1 MADGDGE
8 STAPTPEELAR
19 INEAKRLYEELE
31 QSLLKA
37 AMTQEKLNA
46 GLAEQDRLLEA
57 QQTRV
62 TQIRAE
68 QDALDRIKR
77 TIAENELASTTA
89 LKDLEDERTA
99 LKEAEG
105 EVDDQRIAS
114 LEKAI
119 DLRKEEEK
127 INERITGQQKNLE
140 RLREQL
146 ADNQKK
152 FNDETASGVN
162 EVEDA
167 LSSMAGKVPIIGK
180 QLSDAIRIKSNAL
193 EFANDI
199 GKIGKAMNNPRL
211 VKGATKFATFVEGI
225 SFKMMAAY
233 VAAAAFVGIAAKMAL
248 EVNNLSK
255 QLAAATGFGDEFNN
269 EIRRMGVSGSQLG
282 IGFKESAEALGS
294 MANGLSSFNMSNEK
308 VNTRVGMTVAKLSK
322 LGVTSAESVKSI
334 DHMQRAMNLSAD
346 AAANKTAQIA
356 RMGKAIGITGT
367 KMINDFNAA
376 SARLAI
382 FGKDNIKVFKGLAAA
397 AKATG
402 MEINTLINIS
412 KKFDQFDTAADSA
425 AQLNAVLGTNLST
438 LEMMNATDEERVMMI
453 KQQVQASVG
462 NFDSLDKFTKQYVAQ
477 AMGVASVDE
486 AQRLLNMSTAEYQK
500 YKSGQK
506 ESADIQKELSDAVAD
521 TVPLMSQLKLALV
534 SLFMAFEPLITGF
547 SVIIQGVSFLFRG
560 FASLFSATGDLST
573 AMTVLK
579 TIMTAIGIALLV
591 IFTPVSA
598 TVGAVIGFVA
608 AIGALWDII
617 HKPGS
622 KSIAGGIFG
631 DIGKSIMG
639 FAMGLAN
646 PIKMVTSLARGF
658 TGLFKSIHPKDEGNK
673 FDIEAMAKL
682 DTSKIATG
690 FNEIK
695 SAVMELANIKVSGM
709 LAFQSDGA
717 RTSMIMGSVATEM
730 AMLLNGGKIEVDI
743 KMPEMAMPEIN
754 VKVYIGDRELR
765 DIIRTE
771 VQSAVGAAG

>member
-1 MADGDGE
+1 
-8 STAPTPEELAR
+8 
-19 INEAKRLYEELE
+19 
-31 QSLLKA
+31 
-37 AMTQEKLNA
+37 
-46 GLAEQDRLLEA
+46 
-57 QQTRV
+57 
-62 TQIRAE
+62 
-68 QDALDRIKR
+68 
-77 TIAENELASTTA
+77 
-89 LKDLEDERTA
+89 
-99 LKEAEG
+99 
-105 EVDDQRIAS
+105 
-114 LEKAI
+114 
-119 DLRKEEEK
+119 
-127 INERITGQQKNLE
+127 
-140 RLREQL
+140 
-146 ADNQKK
+146 
-152 FNDETASGVN
+152 
-162 EVEDA
+162 
-167 LSSMAGKVPIIGK
+167 
-180 QLSDAIRIKSNAL
+180 
-193 EFANDI
+193 
-199 GKIGKAMNNPRL
+199 
-211 VKGATKFATFVEGI
+211 
-225 SFKMMAAY
+225 
-233 VAAAAFVGIAAKMAL
+233 
-248 EVNNLSK
+248 
-255 QLAAATGFGDEFNN
+255 
-269 EIRRMGVSGSQLG
+269 LG
-282 IGFKESAEALGS
+282 IGFKESAAALTE
-294 MANGLSSFNMSNEK
+294 MTNGLSSFNVANDQTNSK
-308 VNTRVGMTVAKLSK
+308 VGMTVAKLSK
-322 LGVTSAESVKSI
+322 LGVTSASSVKSI
-334 DHMQRAMNLSAD
+334 DHMQRAMNLSAE
-346 AAANKTAQIA
+346 AATNKTAQVA

-376 SARLAI
+376 SGRLAI

-500 YKSGQK
+500 YKSGQR
-506 ESADIQKELSDAVAD
+506 ESADIQKELNEAVAA
-521 TVPLMSQLKLALV
+521 TVPMMSQLKMALLAI
-534 SLFMAFEPLITGF
+534 FMVFEPLIAGF
-547 SVIIQGVSFLFRG
+547 SKIIQFVSFLFKG
-560 FASLFSATGDLST
+560 FASLFSATGELTT
-573 AMTVLK
+573 AMTVFK
-579 TIMTAIGIALLV
+579 TIATGVGIALAV
-591 IFTPVSA
+591 AFGPVSL
-598 TVGAVIGFVA
+598 TVGILMGVVA
-608 AIGALWDII
+608 AIGALYDII

-631 DIGKSIMG
+631 DIGKSIMS

-771 VQSAVGAAG
+771 VQGAVGAAG